1 MNKLLLNRRRSM
13 SRSRKKLV
21 EKKPAVEQ
29 KKEEPKEQPIKESN
43 EEYGFIQGMYMRDSE
58 TGKKFQ
64 VRATPEMMNLFGNNF
79 REVDI
84 PDNVKEIAKNMLNN

>member
-13 SRSRKKLV
+13 SRSKKKLV
-21 EKKPAVEQ
+21 EKKQAVE
-29 KKEEPKEQPIKESN
+29 KKEQPKEQPKKESN
-43 EEYGFIQGMYMRDSE
+43 EEYGYIKGMYMRDSE

-64 VRATPEMMNLFGNNF
+64 VKATPEMMNLFGNNF

-84 PDNVKEIAKNMLNN
+84 PDNVKEIAINMLNN